1 MLEKELLALKLNQED
16 EAENMNKNA
25 PVAFIH
31 HHRGK
36 RFKLPWSCIYSCIGF
51 YTLFDLPHKINHKSK
66 KPILIKPFPTGASQT
81 LLGKQNTQP
90 NPNNDTT
97 QNDVDKL
104 WFIVRYM
111 TIDGKTNSFRLTGG
125 ETIKLGRVKFI
136 VREIQ
141 TAEDENKTDFDSLE
155 DVFLNPE
162 ESPSIAIMNDIRELE
177 ARMPSNRL
185 SIQHFHSFEEEHKIP
200 QLEEEKKESILGNR
214 VHRETRVPK
223 R

>member
-81 LLGKQNTQP
+81 LLGKQNT
-90 NPNNDTT
+90 
-97 QNDVDKL
+97 
-104 WFIVRYM
+104 
-111 TIDGKTNSFRLTGG
+111 
-125 ETIKLGRVKFI
+125 
-136 VREIQ
+136 
-141 TAEDENKTDFDSLE
+141 
-155 DVFLNPE
+155 
-162 ESPSIAIMNDIRELE
+162 
-177 ARMPSNRL
+177 
-185 SIQHFHSFEEEHKIP
+185 
-200 QLEEEKKESILGNR
+200 
-214 VHRETRVPK
+214 
-223 R
+223 